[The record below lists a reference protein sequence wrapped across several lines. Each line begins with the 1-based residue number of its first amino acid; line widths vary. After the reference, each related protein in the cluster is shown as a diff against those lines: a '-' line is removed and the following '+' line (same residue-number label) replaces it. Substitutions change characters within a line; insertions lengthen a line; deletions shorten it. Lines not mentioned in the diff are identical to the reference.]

1 MINNC
6 PPPLAQWRTA
16 SVAIW
21 TQGYNLPTFGIDKL

>member
-21 TQGYNLPTFGIDKL
+21 MQGNKPADF